1 MLRSGV
7 QSAPRRH
14 KAGTVACGIPA
25 RTELASVQRWPQLLL
40 TYVAGFFD
48 GELRERYDDRMGT
61 TINLPDTL
69 VNEVKVRADHE
80 GQSLDDAAA
89 DLIRKGLAVGVVPP
103 VSGPRPVI
111 HTDPRSGFPYIEC
124 PPDAPARHMTI
135 SELLAFEQETLAQED
150 RERIGLSRRQ

>member
-25 RTELASVQRWPQLLL
+25 RTELASVQRWPNLLL
-40 TYVAGFFD
+40 RYLAGFFD

-89 DLIRKGLAVGVVPP
+89 DLVRKGLGMAIVPP
-103 VSGPRPVI
+103 VPGQPPLLQRPVDRAY
-111 HTDPRSGFPYIEC
+111 TVRY
-124 PPDAPARHMTI
+124 
-135 SELLAFEQETLAQED
+135 ELWRAYRL
-150 RERIGLSRRQ
+150 GLSNDSNSPMTNSRLR